1 MSVADASFEEAWN
14 IVKDEPIHIVGSNE
28 LAERA
33 RAGDEDAYEEMYNR
47 LQEYYDDA
55 KEIHGLTYEDVMNH
69 FSRETGE
76 NPYNMDRGR
85 RLGKVFNQAHVVYD
99 AGNETPI
106 HTTPLRRWQDANKSD
121 DSHSGGIVKAHPLE
135 SQALRALKEGTS
147 SPGYISV
154 MGNKGT
160 PMHQALNRYMYGKS
174 ALRPGGTSVNRRL
187 IEPFMGGLDVAFS
200 IRPDEGLFGNDYD
213 MMLPFIAEMV
223 RDNPEKVA
231 FDPKSLLA
239 YPGDEISLYQKPMK
253 SFKTGDYDPVYTTEV
268 RESDFAGLPS
278 EYIQEGGGVYLPAM
292 YDKLRNDINRKI
304 TLLRRGELGQRGK
317 EELASQMTGMS
328 RAMFNSILRYNDA
341 GVINSAQGAKSLS
354 QDPLYRIGQEFK
366 DISGQE
372 RPLRFAVDSSAILR
386 PQKMDQ
392 ISTPDMQPYDLSPWS
407 EMMQDFHFQAG
418 DYRDFLDD
426 LSLRPDTGFY
436 GDYLVTDPPYGEQT
450 GQHTGWRKQDTE
462 DIYRRIKGY
471 GDQGIPVA
479 AFNDASPTTI
489 EAIRAQGLPLSMILS
504 RLDRGRAGDAKV
516 KPESLVTQNIPGVTG
531 VDFYDKFVRDV
542 VEPEKGMEVI
552 PDWMIDTGKA
562 RRLEEKGLTTTIDD
576 PATGRRSWMETFEPR
591 VLRFTDPLTGQP
603 RYRDE
608 GRKLA

>member
-1 MSVADASFEEAWN
+1 MSVADASFEEAWD
-14 IVKDEPIHIVGSNE
+14 I
-28 LAERA
+28 A
-33 RAGDEDAYEEMYNR
+33 
-47 LQEYYDDA
+47 
-55 KEIHGLTYEDVMNH
+55 
-69 FSRETGE
+69 
-76 NPYNMDRGR
+76 
-85 RLGKVFNQAHVVYD
+85 
-99 AGNETPI
+99 
-106 HTTPLRRWQDANKSD
+106 
-121 DSHSGGIVKAHPLE
+121 KAHPLE
-135 SQALRALKEGTS
+135 SRALRALKEGTS
-147 SPGYISV
+147 SPGYMSV
-154 MGNKGT
+154 MGNKGG
-160 PMHQALNRYMYGKS
+160 PMHQAINRYLYGKS

-187 IEPFMGGLDVAFS
+187 IEPFMGGLDVAFA

-231 FDPKSLLA
+231 FDPRELLA
-239 YPGDEISLYQKPMK
+239 YPGDEISLYPKPMQ
-253 SFKTGDYDPVYTTEV
+253 SFKTGDYDPAYTTEV

-328 RAMFNSILRYNDA
+328 RAMFNSILRYNSE
-341 GVINSAQGAKSLS
+341 GVINSAQGAKSLA
-354 QDPLYRIGQEFK
+354 QDPLSRIGQEFK

-386 PQKMDQ
+386 PQKMGQ

-462 DIYRRIKGY
+462 DIYRRIREY
-471 GDQGIPVA
+471 GDQGVPVVG
-479 AFNDASPTTI
+479 FNDASPTTVD
-489 EAIRAQGLPLSMILS
+489 AIRGQNLPMSLILA
-504 RLDRGRAGDAKV
+504 RRDKGAKGKSTV
-516 KPESLVTQNIPGVTG
+516 TPETVVTQNIPGLTG
-531 VDFYDKFVRDV
+531 VDFYDELIRDV
-542 VEPEKGMEVI
+542 TNPVGDLEVI
-552 PDWMIDTGKA
+552 PKWMFDEGRA
-562 RRLEEKGLTTTIDD
+562 RRLEEKNLTTTIDD
-576 PATGRRSWMETFEPR
+576 PATGRRSWMETDPAR
-591 VLRFTDPLTGQP
+591 VARILSQP
-603 RYRDE
+603 RYR
-608 GRKLA
+608 RKVV